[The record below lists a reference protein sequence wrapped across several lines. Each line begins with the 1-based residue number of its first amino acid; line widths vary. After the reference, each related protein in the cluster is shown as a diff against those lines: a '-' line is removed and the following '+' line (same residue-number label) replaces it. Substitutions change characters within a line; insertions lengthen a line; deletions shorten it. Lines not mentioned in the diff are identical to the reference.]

1 MKRIILLLMA
11 VALMTACDR
20 TPKTETKGNDTMDNS
35 ITANEVVTEPI
46 VDEKVSEPVNHVE
59 RAPLNSEEIQGL
71 IKLYIEDNAENKYNK
86 LEKWGFVDIDNDGYD
101 EVWLSSNDGVYGALF
116 TIKDTP
122 KLILTCDDH
131 MSAQVYDGYAMK
143 SGPAGG
149 PAYYYQYCMLNGS
162 EVSKTMSMMEV
173 YGNFDFASING
184 EDVEKEQV
192 EEFLNSLSHE
202 ERELNLEWNS
212 IE

>member
-11 VALMTACDR
+11 VALVTACDR
-20 TPKTETKGNDTMDNS
+20 TPKTETKGNDTMDSS
-35 ITANEVVTEPI
+35 ITVNEVVTEPI
-46 VDEKVSEPVNHVE
+46 VNEEPVNHVE
-59 RAPLNSEEIQGL
+59 RAPLNSEEIQEL
-71 IKLYIEDNAENKYNK
+71 IKLYLEDNAENKYNK
-86 LEKWGFVDIDNDGYD
+86 LEKWCFVDIDNDGYD
-101 EVWLSSNDGVYGALF
+101 EAWLSSNDGVYGALF

-131 MSAQVYDGYAMK
+131 MSAQVYDGYVMK

-149 PAYYYQYCMLNGS
+149 PAYYYQYCVLSGS
-162 EVSKTMSMMEV
+162 EISKSMSLMEV

-184 EDVEKEQV
+184 EDVEKEQA

-202 ERELNLEWNS
+202 ERELNLEWNR